1 VGQLK
6 KYSIAFSG
14 LSLGKHEFSF
24 DIDSKFFEL
33 IENPEFAGTVGEAF
47 VTLTK
52 QSTMLVLDFHIKVN
66 VPQTCDRC
74 LAEAPIKLESE
85 NQLIVKFGEQE
96 DNDND
101 EILVLPHT
109 ESEVNI
115 AQYLYEYVFIMI
127 PLQKVLCELNNDM
140 SICDQEVLSKISQ
153 HKVNTQPE
161 SAQDDVDP
169 RWQQLK
175 NIKLN

>member
-1 VGQLK
+1 MGELK
-6 KYSIAFSG
+6 KYAIAFSSLG
-14 LSLGKHEFSF
+14 LGKHEFSF
-24 DIDSKFFEL
+24 DIDKKFFEL
-33 IENPEFAGTVGEAF
+33 IGNLELAEAVGVAN

-52 QSTMLVLDFHIKVN
+52 QSTMLILDFQIKISI
-66 VPQTCDRC
+66 PQICDRC

-85 NQLIVKFGEQE
+85 HQLIIKFGEQE

-109 ESEVNI
+109 ESEVNVVQFI
-115 AQYLYEYVFIMI
+115 YEFIFVMI
-127 PLQKVLCELNNDM
+127 PLQKILCELNNDTT
-140 SICDQEVLSKISQ
+140 ICDQDVISKINKHQ
-153 HKVNTQPE
+153 VNTQPD
-161 SAQDDVDP
+161 SDKDSIDP